1 MRQILNFLKIFFCH
15 FFQKTWNLWQNSPYP
30 KCFWKI
36 GENSP
41 QKNHS
46 FTGFTGF
53 TGFTAWH
60 FISVEFVIQ
69 YIAQYLLLQS
79 CNQSL
84 FSESLGLA
92 ICSSSKFKVYQILTV
107 SQYWLTLVQWQLQHM
122 SVEQLINFE
131 DSVSK
136 IKIPQYSKRLIIF
149 HSQSMG

>member
-1 MRQILNFLKIFFCH
+1 MFLKF
-15 FFQKTWNLWQNSPYP
+15 
-30 KCFWKI
+30 

-46 FTGFTGF
+46 
-53 TGFTAWH
+53 FTAWH

-136 IKIPQYSKRLIIF
+136 TKIPQYSKRLIIF
-149 HSQSMG
+149 H